1 MGSLLSPQSP
11 CNLNKTVNTFM
22 PSHLHTC
29 PGIPLGYPDWV
40 SGSSAQMWKELL
52 CPSKEPCV
60 TSWRERSP
68 AFSTTGS
75 QLPREPRKSR
85 VLGPYSSSC
94 SNNVL
99 CLSFLISQ
107 NIAFVYLPQG
117 ARVGRSGSSEKWA
130 RHFFSKRVERGL
142 TWWVIS
148 PGEQGHVLG

>member
-1 MGSLLSPQSP
+1 MMDSLLSPQSP
-11 CNLNKTVNTFM
+11 CNLNKTVNTFI

-40 SGSSAQMWKELL
+40 SGSSVQTWKELL

-75 QLPREPRKSR
+75 QLPREPRKGR
-85 VLGPYSSSC
+85 VLGSYSSSC

-107 NIAFVYLPQG
+107 NIALVYQWPSTFPKERRLGDQAPLRNG
-117 ARVGRSGSSEKWA
+117 PDTSSPK
-130 RHFFSKRVERGL
+130 G
-142 TWWVIS
+142 
-148 PGEQGHVLG
+148 